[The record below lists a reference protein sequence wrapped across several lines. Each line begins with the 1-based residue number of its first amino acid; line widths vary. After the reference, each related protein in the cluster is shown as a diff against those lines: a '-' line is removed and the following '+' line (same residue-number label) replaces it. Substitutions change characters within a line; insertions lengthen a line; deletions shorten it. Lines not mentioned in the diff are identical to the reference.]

1 MREVKENME
10 VIIWATKVD
19 GDAIPT
25 PDVTVP
31 VKWWLIYL
39 RCLIVN
45 CDVDVVDLL
54 G

>member
-1 MREVKENME
+1 MVMPFQFQ
-10 VIIWATKVD
+10 I
-19 GDAIPT
+19 
-25 PDVTVP
+25 PDVMVP

-45 CDVDVVDLL
+45 CGMDVVDLL